1 MGRRI
6 QEVQIS
12 LHAFIVSIFV
22 LYVVVKCSVILPEGV
37 GPAQLFPFL
46 IVF

>member
-1 MGRRI
+1 MGHRI

-22 LYVVVKCSVILPEGV
+22 LYTVVKSSLMLPEGV
-37 GPAQLFPFL
+37 EPAQPSPFL
-46 IVF
+46 ILF